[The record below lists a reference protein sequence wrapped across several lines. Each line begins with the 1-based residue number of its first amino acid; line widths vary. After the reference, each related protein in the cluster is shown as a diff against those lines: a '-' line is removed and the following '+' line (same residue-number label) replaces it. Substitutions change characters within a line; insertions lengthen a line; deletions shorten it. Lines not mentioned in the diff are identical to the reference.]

1 MASPA
6 RRGRIADQIQRDLA
20 ELIRTE
26 VKDPRVGL
34 VTLTEVAL
42 SSDQRHA
49 RVFFTVLGDEA
60 QAKLAEQG
68 LRHAAGYLRARLA
81 EVIKLRLIPE
91 LQFTYDESVARGAR
105 LSKLIDE
112 AVGKPAGG
120 KGRR

>member
-34 VTLTEVAL
+34 VTLTEVEL

-49 RVFFTVLGDEA
+49 RVYFTVLGDEA

-68 LRHAAGYLRARLA
+68 LRHAAGYVRARLA
-81 EVIKLRLIPE
+81 EAIKLRVIPE

-120 KGRR
+120 KGRS